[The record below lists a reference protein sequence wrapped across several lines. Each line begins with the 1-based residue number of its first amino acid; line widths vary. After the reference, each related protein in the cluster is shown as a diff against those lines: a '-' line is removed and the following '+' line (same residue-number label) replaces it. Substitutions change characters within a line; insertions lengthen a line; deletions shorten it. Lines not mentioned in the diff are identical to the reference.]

1 MKPVIVISNYYQNIY
16 ITLGEAIH
24 ELLQAHKDLQVE
36 TLLAMFNKCESHAQ
50 CMDIILQYVNIIQQ
64 QEA

>member
-16 ITLGEAIH
+16 VTLGEAIH
-24 ELLQAHKDLQVE
+24 ELLEAHKDLQVE
-36 TLLAMFNKCESHAQ
+36 TLLAMFNKCESHSQ
-50 CMDIILQYVNIIQQ
+50 CMDIISQYVNIIQA

>member
-24 ELLQAHKDLQVE
+24 KLMDSHREMQVD
-36 TLLAMFNKCESHAQ
+36 TLLYMFNRCESHSQ
-50 CMDIILQYVNIIQQ
+50 CMDIIGHYVDIIQQ
-64 QEA
+64 KEA